1 MAKSTRSTAAKPASK
16 TAAKSTTPPVRRP
29 VASLWIGSTLH
40 YLNQLCLLSHV
51 QQGHPTTLYC
61 TDTVTNVPEGVIVK
75 PATDIMKI
83 DMDIVAQTSE
93 SFLSNVFRYQMIE
106 ATDAVWID
114 CDAFC
119 ERPFPDEMQN
129 IFAGHG
135 MRGALNCGVVYIPP
149 KGELIRQ
156 LLDYYENLP
165 EAPPWFNK
173 QQRKRIERQPA
184 DLPQAVRIYNAERTA
199 FGPQAF
205 TWFAQQTGDYEKAL
219 TPDYLYPVP
228 FQLNDV
234 FYDPYGRVEG
244 HFTDNTLSVHL
255 YTNGTKPFWRRNPPL
270 ANSYVARMCAEIG
283 VDPAR
288 ALEE

>member
-1 MAKSTRSTAAKPASK
+1 MSLQT
-16 TAAKSTTPPVRRP
+16 RRP
-29 VASLWIGSTLH
+29 VASLWIGTRLH

-61 TDTVTNVPEGVIVK
+61 TDKVTNVPDGVIVK

-83 DMDIVAQTSE
+83 DMDIVSQTSE
-93 SFLSNVFRYQMIE
+93 SFLSNVFRYKMIE

-119 ERPFPDEMQN
+119 HKPFPDEMDA

-149 KGELIRQ
+149 KGELIKQ
-156 LLDYYENLP
+156 LLDYYDNLP
-165 EAPPWFNK
+165 DAPPWFNK
-173 QQRKRIERQPA
+173 NTRKKLDKQPTS
-184 DLPQAVRIYNAERTA
+184 LPHAVRIYNAERTA

-219 TPDYLYPVP
+219 TPDFLYPVP

-255 YTNGTKPFWRRNPPL
+255 YTNGTKPWWRKNPPL
-270 ANSYVARMCAEIG
+270 ANSYAARMCTQIG
-283 VDPAR
+283 VDPAQ
-288 ALEE
+288 ALED

>member
-1 MAKSTRSTAAKPASK
+1 MATTTRRTTAKSVAKP
-16 TAAKSTTPPVRRP
+16 TATPVRRP
-29 VASLWIGSTLH
+29 VASLWIGEKLQ

-51 QQGHPTTLYC
+51 RQGHPTTLYC
-61 TDTVTNVPEGVIVK
+61 TDTVSNVPEGVIVK
-75 PATDIMKI
+75 PATDIMTI
-83 DMDIVAQTSE
+83 DMTIVSQTSE
-93 SFLSNVFRYQMIE
+93 SFLSNVFRYKMIE

-119 ERPFPDEMQN
+119 HKPFPDEMQN

-156 LLDYYENLP
+156 LLDYYDNLP
-165 EAPPWFNK
+165 DAPAWFNK
-173 QQRKRIERQPA
+173 QQRKRLDKQPT
-184 DLPQAVRIYNAERTA
+184 DLPQAVRIYNAERTS

-205 TWFAQQTGDYEKAL
+205 THFAQQTGDYDKAL

-255 YTNGTKPFWRRNPPL
+255 YTNGTKPWWRKNAPL
-270 ANSYVARMCAEIG
+270 ANSYAARMCELIG
-283 VDPAR
+283 VDPSK
-288 ALEE
+288 ALED